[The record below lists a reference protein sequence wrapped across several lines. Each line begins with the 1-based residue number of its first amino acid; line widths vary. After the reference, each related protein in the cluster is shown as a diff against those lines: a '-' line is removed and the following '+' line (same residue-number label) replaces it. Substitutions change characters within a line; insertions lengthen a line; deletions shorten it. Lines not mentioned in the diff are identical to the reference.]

1 MLKRRLGGPVGLSV
15 VLFTLLVVVPVT
27 AQIPQG
33 GVSPGAASA
42 DSGLGGVNTISG
54 TLVSS
59 TGQRIDR
66 RMSIRLRTLTRGDRL
81 TTSDEK
87 GNFVF
92 YNVPSGD
99 FQVVI
104 DKEKDFEPFTQTVSV
119 IQPRGMPPQSYYLSV
134 RLVRKATEPIGK
146 PSVINVDLAKVPKP
160 ALDLYNKAVELSKT
174 GDHSGA
180 VKQLEAAIAEYPNF
194 MLAYNAMG
202 VEYLSLNQLEKADEA
217 LGAALKIDS
226 QAFMPLMNRGIVVF
240 TMKRYGEAVPILRKA
255 LAQNDQSE
263 VSHYFLG
270 QALANLG
277 LFEDAEKE
285 LVTALK
291 FGNEKLNEGRRLLA
305 IIYASRGAKKQAAD
319 ELETYLKLAPTAA
332 DAEKLREKIRQLRE
346 SQQ

>member
-15 VLFTLLVVVPVT
+15 ELLTLLVAVPVT

-160 ALDLYNKAVELSKT
+160 ALD
-174 GDHSGA
+174 
-180 VKQLEAAIAEYPNF
+180 
-194 MLAYNAMG
+194 
-202 VEYLSLNQLEKADEA
+202 
-217 LGAALKIDS
+217 
-226 QAFMPLMNRGIVVF
+226 
-240 TMKRYGEAVPILRKA
+240 
-255 LAQNDQSE
+255 
-263 VSHYFLG
+263 
-270 QALANLG
+270 
-277 LFEDAEKE
+277 
-285 LVTALK
+285 
-291 FGNEKLNEGRRLLA
+291 
-305 IIYASRGAKKQAAD
+305 
-319 ELETYLKLAPTAA
+319 
-332 DAEKLREKIRQLRE
+332 
-346 SQQ
+346 